1 MTVLPG
7 TTSARQLIV
16 DRSRLSWPKG
26 RPACID
32 RSSLSVSGCAIRTP
46 ARTGIRSP
54 AAHPDTHGV
63 FAVATVV
70 LVLIA
75 ALNVGG
81 S

>member
-1 MTVLPG
+1 MASRSMTVLPG

-16 DRSRLSWPKG
+16 DRSQAVLAEGPPGLRNQNPCPDWHPIS
-26 RPACID
+26 
-32 RSSLSVSGCAIRTP
+32 
-46 ARTGIRSP
+46 
-54 AAHPDTHGV
+54 AAHPVTHGV

-70 LVLIA
+70 LVLLA